1 MNDRPTF
8 VLVLRPLPGVDGLR
22 AIRALIKIALRKFGL
37 RCVMLREEQAKDIA
51 AARLGKMS
59 ASGGKADMAYCICPL
74 LTQSGH
80 APA

>member
-37 RCVMLREEQAKDIA
+37 RCVMLREEQANNIA
-51 AARLGKMS
+51 AA
-59 ASGGKADMAYCICPL
+59 
-74 LTQSGH
+74 
-80 APA
+80 